1 MKQQQKGVIMILLK
15 QPLTIKSNTLSNRI
29 VMPPMATSKAEDG
42 KVTNQLID
50 YYNEKSKGGNIG
62 LIITEHQ
69 YVSRD
74 GMAGKGQISIS
85 RDTDIAGLKEI
96 ASVIHTNGSK
106 VIAQISHAGSSAP
119 LEVTECEP
127 ISASTVE
134 NIGLT
139 GKMGQ
144 IPREMSHEDIHRVVK
159 AFADASKR
167 AKEAG
172 FDGVEIHSAH
182 AYLLNQFY
190 SPLGNKRTDEYGGTI
205 VGRIKIHLEIIK
217 AIRETVGDNFLI
229 ALRLGACDYMDGGS
243 TIEDG
248 VYAARKFQEAG
259 VDLLDI
265 SGGYNGYSR
274 KDTTEPGWF
283 GDASS
288 AIRKEVS
295 IPVILT
301 GGVTD
306 AKDAENLLQE
316 GKADLIGVGR
326 AILKNSDWAKKAL

>member
-1 MKQQQKGVIMILLK
+1 MILLK
-15 QPLTIKSNTLSNRI
+15 QPLNIKSITLANRI

-50 YYNEKSKGGNIG
+50 YYDEKSKSGNIG

-74 GMAGKGQISIS
+74 GMAGHGQISIS
-85 RDTDIAGLKEI
+85 EDTDIEGLEKI
-96 ASVIHTNGSK
+96 ASVIHKNGSK

-119 LEVTECEP
+119 VEVTGCEP
-127 ISASTVE
+127 ISASAVA
-134 NIGLT
+134 NIGAT
-139 GKMGQ
+139 GIMGQ
-144 IPREMSHEDIHRVVK
+144 IPREMGHDDIHRIVK

-172 FDGVEIHSAH
+172 FDGIEIHSAH

-190 SPLGNKRTDEYGGTI
+190 SPLSNKRTDGYGGKI
-205 VGRIKIHLEIIK
+205 DGRIKFHIEIIK

-248 VYAARKFQEAG
+248 VYVARKFEKAG
-259 VDLLDI
+259 IDLLDI
-265 SGGYNGYSR
+265 SGGFNGYSR
-274 KDTTEPGWF
+274 KDTKEPGWF

-301 GGVTD
+301 GGVTN
-306 AKDAENLLQE
+306 AKDAEYLLQE
-316 GKADLIGVGR
+316 GKADFIGVGR
-326 AILKNSDWAKKAL
+326 AILKNSDWAEKG

>member
-1 MKQQQKGVIMILLK
+1 MILLK
-15 QPLTIKSNTLSNRI
+15 QPLNIKSITLSNRI
-29 VMPPMATSKAEDG
+29 VMPPMATSKTEDG
-42 KVTNQLID
+42 KVTNELID
-50 YYNEKSKGGNIG
+50 YYDEKSKGGNIG
-62 LIITEHQ
+62 LIIIEHQ

-74 GMAGKGQISIS
+74 GIAGHGQISIS
-85 RDTDIAGLKEI
+85 EDTDVEGLEKIAN
-96 ASVIHTNGSK
+96 VIHKNGSK
-106 VIAQISHAGSSAP
+106 AIAQINHAGSSASV
-119 LEVTECEP
+119 EVTGCEP
-127 ISASTVE
+127 ISASAVA
-134 NIGLT
+134 NIGVT
-139 GKMGQ
+139 GIEGQ
-144 IPREMSHEDIHRVVK
+144 IPREMSHEDIYRVIK
-159 AFADASKR
+159 AFVDASKR

-182 AYLLNQFY
+182 SYLLNQFY

-205 VGRIKIHLEIIK
+205 DGRIKIHLEIIK

-229 ALRLGACDYMDGGS
+229 ALRLGACDYMDGGN

-248 VYAARKFQEAG
+248 VYAARKFQKAG

-265 SGGYNGYSR
+265 SGGFNGFSR
-274 KDTTEPGWF
+274 KDTKEPGWF

-301 GGVTD
+301 GGVKD

-316 GKADLIGVGR
+316 GKADFIGVGR
-326 AILKNSDWAKKAL
+326 AILKNSDWAEKAMKDIF